1 MTEERY
7 TIYDLETLA
16 NCFTAYFKDWKTG
29 KEKYFVCSPW
39 QNDLKPLLNF
49 LRQIRDNGYT
59 LVGFNCI
66 GFDAQILEYL
76 IFNRKKLSK
85 WTGEQIAK
93 KCHEKAQWIINLAI
107 EEKYF
112 NLIPEWNLSIPHI
125 DIYKQKHY
133 DGKGKRCS
141 LKWLEFTMRFPNI
154 ESMPIHHDTLL
165 EDPSQVA
172 QIIGYNATDVRAT
185 FESFK
190 LNKFETD
197 LRIKLSEEYDINLMN
212 ASEPK
217 LARDIF
223 GKFLSE
229 SMGIRYRDLKEE
241 RTYRSLIKAKSVIFD
256 YITFKDPILKG
267 VKQFYEKLEFNPYK
281 FEENNMGL
289 KKVKKTF
296 KIHNIKDAD
305 VGLGGIHACVEPGVY
320 TSNKEW
326 RIKDIDVTS
335 FYPNIGIKNNLY
347 PEHLSNIF
355 CSTYEKLFKMRQ
367 EIPKESPINL
377 VYKIILNA
385 TYGLSKEANNYLH
398 DPKYTFAITIN
409 GQLLLLMLAELLSVR
424 IKDVVFY
431 QLNTD
436 GISIG
441 YHPDQEDAVIACMK
455 KWEKYTQLSLE
466 DKFYDKMVIVDV
478 NNYLAVDTK
487 GKVKRK
493 GIFAYSMNPADKELE
508 YHKNPS
514 FLIIPKAL
522 EAYFVN
528 NVPYADY
535 IKSNKD
541 IYDFCA
547 GVKVKRDFNV
557 MEHWYDHEDVCIR
570 KRVVNERVIRYYVT
584 QEFLSLKKTYN
595 LEAKMAGK
603 TVEIEKGWN
612 TKLFNTYYEAPME
625 AYNLDYKYYI
635 GETRKVVDL
644 VSKNSTNLK
653 LF

>member
-1 MTEERY
+1 MNDKY
-7 TIYDLETLA
+7 VIWDIETLA
-16 NCFTAYFKDWKTG
+16 NFTSFYFKDYKSK
-29 KEKYFVCSPW
+29 KEKYYIMSPW
-39 QNDLKPLLNF
+39 QNDFKPLMKF
-49 LRQIRDNGYT
+49 MRQLKDYDYT
-59 LVGFNCI
+59 LVGFNSI
-66 GFDAQILEYL
+66 GFDSQILEYL
-76 IFNRKKLSK
+76 IFNYKKLSK

-93 KCHEKAQWIINLAI
+93 KCHEKSQWIINLPM
-107 EEKYF
+107 EEKYM
-112 NLIPEWNLSIPHI
+112 NLIPEWNLSHAHI
-125 DIYKQKHY
+125 DLYKQKHY

-141 LKWLEFTMRFPNI
+141 LKWLEFTLRMENI

-165 EDPSQVA
+165 DDEAQSN
-172 QIIGYNATDVRAT
+172 QIIAYNATDVRAT
-185 FESFK
+185 EKVFEI
-190 LNKFETD
+190 NKFETD
-197 LRIKLSEEYDINLMN
+197 LRIQLSEEYDLNLMN

-229 SMGIRYRDLKEE
+229 SMGMPYRDLKEK
-241 RTYRSLIKAKSVIFD
+241 RTYRSLIKARDVIFD
-256 YITFKDPILKG
+256 YVIFKDPILKG
-267 VKQFYEKLEFNPYK
+267 VKEFYEKLEFNPYK

-320 TSNKEW
+320 TSRPDW
-326 RIKDIDVTS
+326 HIKDIDVTS
-335 FYPNIGIKNNLY
+335 YYPNLGIENDLH
-347 PEHLSNIF
+347 PEHLDQGIF
-355 CSTYEKLFKMRQ
+355 CSTYKKLFDMRQ

-377 VYKIILNA
+377 VYKIILNS

-409 GQLLLLMLAELLSVR
+409 GQLLLLMLAELLSV
-424 IKDVVFY
+424 KVKNVVFY

-441 YHPDQEDAVIACMK
+441 YHPDQEEVVIACMR
-455 KWEKYTQLSLE
+455 KWEKYTRLKLE

-493 GIFAYSMNPADKELE
+493 GVFAYSMNPADKELE

-514 FLIIPKAL
+514 FLVIPKAL

-528 NVPYADY
+528 NVPYIDY
-535 IKSNKD
+535 IKSNQD

-547 GVKVKRDFNV
+547 GIKVKRDFNIV
-557 MEHWYDHEDVCIR
+557 EHWYDSEDVCIR

-584 QEFLSLKKTYN
+584 KEFLSLKKTYN

-625 AYNLDYKYYI
+625 AYNLDYQYYI
-635 GETRKVVDL
+635 SETRKVVDL
-644 VSKNSTNLK
+644 VSKNATNLK